1 MNKKLVSIFAAAFC
15 AFGLVACSSNDAGNQ
30 PSGESQQSSS
40 VSETNSNKVLK
51 LLQTS
56 NIKSLLPWQATD
68 NVSFLMLGNILEGLV
83 LFGENGEIKPGVAE
97 SWDISEDGLTYT
109 FHLNQDAKWVKADGT
124 EVAPVTAHDFVYSW
138 TKLIDPQSGAEY
150 NFMLETA
157 GVVGASDA
165 LGLASNLVTY
175 NTSSKELAALKVED
189 YEDGETGTA
198 QEQYEEAKADL

>member
-1 MNKKLVSIFAAAFC
+1 MMLAIK
-15 AFGLVACSSNDAGNQ
+15 

-124 EVAPVTAHDFVYSW
+124 EVAPVTAHDFVYSG
-138 TKLIDPQSGAEY
+138 Q
-150 NFMLETA
+150 N
-157 GVVGASDA
+157 
-165 LGLASNLVTY
+165 
-175 NTSSKELAALKVED
+175 
-189 YEDGETGTA
+189 
-198 QEQYEEAKADL
+198 

>member
-97 SWDISEDGLTYT
+97 SWDISEDGSQLELTADDGSSVVYE
-109 FHLNQDAKWVKADGT
+109 QVSEEDATSVANYLYALMGIDG
-124 EVAPVTAHDFVYSW
+124 F
-138 TKLIDPQSGAEY
+138 AE
-150 NFMLETA
+150 
-157 GVVGASDA
+157 
-165 LGLASNLVTY
+165 
-175 NTSSKELAALKVED
+175 
-189 YEDGETGTA
+189 
-198 QEQYEEAKADL
+198 

>member
-1 MNKKLVSIFAAAFC
+1 MA
-15 AFGLVACSSNDAGNQ
+15 SNRQ
-30 PSGESQQSSS
+30 RII
-40 VSETNSNKVLK
+40 L
-51 LLQTS
+51 
-56 NIKSLLPWQATD
+56 
-68 NVSFLMLGNILEGLV
+68 NVGNILEGLV

-157 GVVGASDA
+157 GVVGAS
-165 LGLASNLVTY
+165 
-175 NTSSKELAALKVED
+175 EH
-189 YEDGETGTA
+189 
-198 QEQYEEAKADL
+198 